1 MMEPM
6 KEPMGT
12 PIVRVDSLRKT
23 FGAVHALDG
32 VSLDIGENEFFALL
46 GPSGC
51 GKTTLLR
58 CLAGLEHPDSG
69 RILLDGE
76 DIAPVPAYRRPF
88 NMMFQSYA
96 LFPHMSVGENVAY
109 GLRQERVRDPELG
122 RRVAEALDMVQLGDL
137 ARRRPHQ
144 LSGGQRQRV
153 ALARALVKRPR
164 LLLLDEPLA
173 ALDRKLRG
181 QMQLELK
188 RLQAAVGISFVI
200 VTHDQ
205 EEALVMADRAAIM
218 DHGRVLQLASPAEL
232 YERPATRFVATFIGE
247 SNLVPGRVALVDG
260 GARLEAGSRAFDLDP
275 RTVEARGLR
284 DGDRAALAIRP
295 ERVAVASIEAT
306 AGEPAE
312 IVEVVYLGSNRR
324 YLARLPDGPDLVVRV
339 QAGQPGDDLAVG
351 DRVRL
356 HWRTEH
362 AVVVIDDARRDGE
375 DEEDEEDEAT

>member
-6 KEPMGT
+6 PT
-12 PIVRVDSLRKT
+12 PIVRIEALTRD
-23 FGAVHALDG
+23 FGAVRALDG

-58 CLAGLEHPDSG
+58 CLAGFEQPDSG
-69 RILLDGE
+69 RILLDGT
-76 DIAPVPAYRRPF
+76 DIARTPPYRRPF

-96 LFPHMSVGENVAY
+96 LFPHMNVADNVAY
-109 GLRQERVRDPELG
+109 GLRQERIRGPELG
-122 RRVAEALDMVQLGDL
+122 RRVTDALDMVQLGGL
-137 ARRRPHQ
+137 ERRRPHQ

-188 RLQAAVGISFVI
+188 QLQEQVGISFVI

-218 DHGRVLQLASPAEL
+218 DRGHVLQVGPPGEL
-232 YERPATRFVATFIGE
+232 YERPRTRFVATFVGE
-247 SNLVPGRVALVDG
+247 SNLLSGRIVGGDG
-260 GARLEAGSRAFDLDP
+260 GPHLDVGG
-275 RTVEARGLR
+275 RTYPVDHRDVEAAGLT
-284 DGDRAALAIRP
+284 DGGRAAIAIRP
-295 ERVAVASIEAT
+295 ERIEILPLDDAT
-306 AGEPAE
+306 GAPAE
-312 IVEVVYLGSNRR
+312 ITEVVYLGSNRR
-324 YLARLPDGPDLVVRV
+324 YVARIVDGPTLLVRV
-339 QAGQPGDDLAVG
+339 QAGQAGDDLRSG

-356 HWRTEH
+356 AWRDEH
-362 AVVVIDDARRDGE
+362 AVLVVDDS
-375 DEEDEEDEAT
+375 EEDA

>member
-1 MMEPM
+1 MEPM
-6 KEPMGT
+6 RP
-12 PIVRVDSLRKT
+12 PIVRIEALTKA
-23 FGAVHALDG
+23 FGAVRALEE

-58 CLAGLEHPDSG
+58 CLAGFEQPDSG
-69 RILLDGE
+69 RILLDGS
-76 DIAPVPAYRRPF
+76 DVARTPPYRRPF

-96 LFPHMSVGENVAY
+96 LFPHMSVADNVGY
-109 GLRQERVRDPELG
+109 GLRQERVREPELG
-122 RRVAEALDMVQLGDL
+122 RRVGEALDMVQLGDL
-137 ARRRPHQ
+137 GRRRPHQ

-188 RLQAAVGISFVI
+188 RLQEQVGISFVI

-218 DHGRVLQLASPAEL
+218 DRGHVLQVGAPGEL
-232 YERPATRFVATFIGE
+232 YERPTTRFVATFVGE
-247 SNLVPGRVALVDG
+247 SNLLRGRVVTRDG
-260 GARLEAGSRAFDLDP
+260 GARLDTGQRSYPLEALAVD
-275 RTVEARGLR
+275 AAGLR

-295 ERVAVASIEAT
+295 ERIELLPDGAA
-306 AGEPAE
+306 AGQAAE
-312 IVEVVYLGSNRR
+312 ISEVVYLGSNRR
-324 YLARLPDGPDLVVRV
+324 YIARTDDGQSLLARV
-339 QAGQPGDDLAVG
+339 QAGQPGDALRIG

-356 HWRTEH
+356 GWRDEH
-362 AVVVIDDARRDGE
+362 AVLVVDDA
-375 DEEDEEDEAT
+375 EEEA

>member
-6 KEPMGT
+6 TP
-12 PIVRVDSLRKT
+12 PIVRIEALTKD
-23 FGAVHALDG
+23 FGAVRALDA

-58 CLAGLEHPDSG
+58 CLAGFERPDSG
-69 RILLDGE
+69 RILLDGT
-76 DIAPVPAYRRPF
+76 DVARTPPYRRPF

-96 LFPHMSVGENVAY
+96 LFPHMSVADNVAY
-109 GLRQERVRDPELG
+109 GLRQERVREPELG
-122 RRVAEALDMVQLGDL
+122 RRVAEALEMVQLGDHG
-137 ARRRPHQ
+137 RRRPHQ

-188 RLQAAVGISFVI
+188 RLQEQVGISFVI

-218 DHGRVLQLASPAEL
+218 DGGHVLQVGAPGEL
-232 YERPATRFVATFIGE
+232 YERPTTRFVATFVGE
-247 SNLVPGRVALVDG
+247 SNLLSGRIATGDG
-260 GARLEAGSRAFDLDP
+260 GPRLDAGDRAYPLDASA
-275 RTVEARGLR
+275 VDAAGLR

-295 ERVAVASIEAT
+295 ERIEILPGDVA
-306 AGEPAE
+306 GGHPAE
-312 IVEVVYLGSNRR
+312 VTEVVYLGSNRR
-324 YLARLPDGPDLVVRV
+324 YVARADGGPTLLVRV
-339 QAGQPGDDLAVG
+339 QAGQAGDGLRVG

-356 HWRTEH
+356 GWNDEH
-362 AVVVIDDARRDGE
+362 AVLVVDDRGAE
-375 DEEDEEDEAT
+375 DT

>member
-1 MMEPM
+1 MTPM
-6 KEPMGT
+6 PP
-12 PIVRVDSLRKT
+12 PIVRVEALTKD
-23 FGAVHALDG
+23 FGALRALDA

-58 CLAGLEHPDSG
+58 CLAGFEQPDSG
-69 RILLDGE
+69 RILLDGT
-76 DIAPVPAYRRPF
+76 DVARTPPYRRPF

-96 LFPHMSVGENVAY
+96 LFPHMNVADNVAY
-109 GLRQERVRDPELG
+109 GLRQGRVREPELG
-122 RRVAEALDMVQLGDL
+122 RRVAEALDMVQLGGL
-137 ARRRPHQ
+137 GRRRPHQ

-188 RLQAAVGISFVI
+188 RLQEQVGISFVI

-218 DHGRVLQLASPAEL
+218 DRGHVLQVGAPGEL
-232 YERPATRFVATFIGE
+232 YERPATRFVATFVGETNLIG
-247 SNLVPGRVALVDG
+247 GRIAGGEGGPRLDTGERAHPLSPAAVA
-260 GARLEAGSRAFDLDP
+260 AA
-275 RTVEARGLR
+275 GLR
-284 DGDRAALAIRP
+284 DGDRAAIAIRP
-295 ERVAVASIEAT
+295 ERIELLPDGAQGGH
-306 AGEPAE
+306 AAE
-312 IVEVVYLGSNRR
+312 ITDVVYLGSSRR
-324 YLARLPDGPDLVVRV
+324 YLATVEDGPGLLLRV
-339 QAGQPGDDLAVG
+339 QAGQPGDALRIG

-356 HWRTEH
+356 GWRDEH
-362 AVVVIDDARRDGE
+362 AVLVVDDV
-375 DEEDEEDEAT
+375 EEGS

>member
-1 MMEPM
+1 MEPM
-6 KEPMGT
+6 RP
-12 PIVRVDSLRKT
+12 PIVRIEALTKA
-23 FGAVHALDG
+23 FGAVRALDE

-58 CLAGLEHPDSG
+58 CLAGFEQPDSG
-69 RILLDGE
+69 RILLDGS
-76 DIAPVPAYRRPF
+76 DVARTPPYRRPF

-96 LFPHMSVGENVAY
+96 LFPHMSVADNVAY
-109 GLRQERVRDPELG
+109 GLRQERVRAPELG
-122 RRVAEALDMVQLGDL
+122 RRVGEALDMVQLGDL
-137 ARRRPHQ
+137 GRRRPHQ

-188 RLQAAVGISFVI
+188 RLQEQVGISFVI

-218 DHGRVLQLASPAEL
+218 DRGHVLQVGAPGEL
-232 YERPATRFVATFIGE
+232 YERPTTRFVATFVGE
-247 SNLVPGRVALVDG
+247 SNLLRGRIVTGDG
-260 GARLEAGSRAFDLDP
+260 GPSLDTGTRSHTLDAAALEAA
-275 RTVEARGLR
+275 GLGH
-284 DGDRAALAIRP
+284 GDRAALAIRP
-295 ERVAVASIEAT
+295 ERVAILADGA
-306 AGEPAE
+306 AGGHAAE
-312 IVEVVYLGSNRR
+312 ITEVVYLGSNRR
-324 YLARLPDGPDLVVRV
+324 YVARMDDGTILLARV
-339 QAGQPGDDLAVG
+339 QAGQPGDGLRIG

-356 HWRTEH
+356 GWRDEH
-362 AVVVIDDARRDGE
+362 AVLVVDDGE
-375 DEEDEEDEAT
+375 EGA

>member
-1 MMEPM
+1 MEPM
-6 KEPMGT
+6 RP
-12 PIVRVDSLRKT
+12 PIVRIEALSKA
-23 FGAVHALDG
+23 FGAVRALDE

-58 CLAGLEHPDSG
+58 CLAGFEQPDSG
-69 RILLDGE
+69 RILLDGS
-76 DIAPVPAYRRPF
+76 DVARTPPYRRPF

-96 LFPHMSVGENVAY
+96 LFPHMSVADNVAY
-109 GLRQERVRDPELG
+109 GLRQERVREPELG
-122 RRVAEALDMVQLGDL
+122 RRVGEALDMVQLGEL
-137 ARRRPHQ
+137 GRRRPHQ

-188 RLQAAVGISFVI
+188 RLQEQVGISFVI

-218 DHGRVLQLASPAEL
+218 DRGHVLQLGAPGEL
-232 YERPATRFVATFIGE
+232 YERPTTRFVATFVGE
-247 SNLVPGRVALVDG
+247 SNLLSGRIASGDAGPSLDTGTRSHALDA
-260 GARLEAGSRAFDLDP
+260 GA
-275 RTVEARGLR
+275 VEAAGLGQ
-284 DGDRAALAIRP
+284 GDRAALAIRP
-295 ERVAVASIEAT
+295 ERVEILAEDA
-306 AGEPAE
+306 AGGHAAE
-312 IVEVVYLGSNRR
+312 IAEVVYLGSNRR
-324 YLARLPDGPDLVVRV
+324 YVARMDDGTTLLARV
-339 QAGQPGDDLAVG
+339 QAGQPGDGLSVG

-356 HWRTEH
+356 GWRDEH
-362 AVVVIDDARRDGE
+362 AVLVVDDGAEG
-375 DEEDEEDEAT
+375 A

>member
-1 MMEPM
+1 MMARMPST
-6 KEPMGT
+6 PS
-12 PIVRVDSLRKT
+12 PIVRIEALTRD
-23 FGAVHALDG
+23 FGAVRALDA
-32 VSLDIGENEFFALL
+32 VSLDIGDNEFFALL

-58 CLAGLEHPDSG
+58 CLAGFDQPDSG
-69 RILLDGE
+69 RILLDGA
-76 DIAPVPAYRRPF
+76 DIARTPPYRRPF

-96 LFPHMSVGENVAY
+96 LFPHMSVADNVAY
-109 GLRQERVRDPELG
+109 GLRQERVRQPELG
-122 RRVAEALDMVQLGDL
+122 RRVGEALDMVQLGDL
-137 ARRRPHQ
+137 GRRRPHQ

-188 RLQAAVGISFVI
+188 RLQEAVGISFVI

-218 DHGRVLQLASPAEL
+218 DRGHVLQVGPPGEL
-232 YERPATRFVATFIGE
+232 YERPRTRFVATFVGE
-247 SNLVPGRVALVDG
+247 SNLLAGRVASGDGGPHLDVDG
-260 GARLEAGSRAFDLDP
+260 RAYRVDATALEA
-275 RTVEARGLR
+275 TGLQV
-284 DGDRAALAIRP
+284 GDRAALAIRP
-295 ERVAVASIEAT
+295 ERVEILPPESA

-312 IVEVVYLGSNRR
+312 VVEVVYLGSNRR
-324 YLARLPDGPDLVVRV
+324 YVARIAGGPTVLVRV
-339 QAGQPGDDLAVG
+339 QAGQAGDALQIG

-356 HWRTEH
+356 GWADEH
-362 AVVVIDDARRDGE
+362 AVLVVDDS
-375 DEEDEEDEAT
+375 EEDA

>member
-1 MMEPM
+1 MTEPI
-6 KEPMGT
+6 GAA
-12 PIVRVDSLRKT
+12 IVRVEELRKE
-23 FGAVHALDG
+23 FGAVRALDR
-32 VSLDIGENEFFALL
+32 VSLEIAENEFFALL

-58 CLAGLEHPDSG
+58 CLAGFERPDSG
-69 RILLDGE
+69 RILLDGR
-76 DIAPVPAYRRPF
+76 DIARVPPYRRPF

-96 LFPHMSVGENVAY
+96 LFPHMSVGENVGY
-109 GLRQERVRDPELG
+109 GLRQERVREPELG
-122 RRVAEALDMVQLGDL
+122 RRVADALDMVQLGGL

-218 DHGRVLQLASPAEL
+218 DRGRVLQLDAPAEL
-232 YERPATRFVATFIGE
+232 YERPATRFVASFIGE
-247 SNLVPGRVALVDG
+247 SNLVPGRISFGEA
-260 GARLEAGSRAFDLDP
+260 GARLEASGRAFALDAG
-275 RTVEARGLR
+275 TVRSRGLR
-284 DGDRAALAIRP
+284 DGDRAAIAIRP
-295 ERVAVASIEAT
+295 ERVGIAAPDAEI
-306 AGEPAE
+306 GEPAE
-312 IVEVVYLGSNRR
+312 VAEVVYLGSNRR
-324 YLARLPDGPDLVVRV
+324 YTVRLAGGPELVVRV
-339 QAGQPGDDLAVG
+339 QAGQPGDDLVPG
-351 DRVRL
+351 DRVRV
-356 HWRTEH
+356 HWPTEH
-362 AVVVIDDARRDGE
+362 AVVVVDDTTE
-375 DEEDEEDEAT
+375 EPEEDA

>member
-1 MMEPM
+1 MMES
-6 KEPMGT
+6 MGT
-12 PIVRVDSLRKT
+12 PIVRVDSLRKQ
-23 FGAVHALDG
+23 FGAVRALDG
-32 VSLDIGENEFFALL
+32 VSLEIGENEFFALL

-58 CLAGLEHPDSG
+58 CLAGLEQPDSG
-69 RILLDGE
+69 RILLDGN
-76 DIAPVPAYRRPF
+76 DIARVPAYRRPF

-109 GLRQERVRDPELG
+109 GLRQEKVRDPELG
-122 RRVAEALDMVQLGDL
+122 RRVAEALEMVQLGVL

-188 RLQAAVGISFVI
+188 RLQAVVGISFVI

-232 YERPATRFVATFIGE
+232 YERPATRFVASFVGE
-247 SNLVPGRVALVDG
+247 SNLVPGRLTVSDG
-260 GARLEAGSRAFDLDP
+260 RARLEADGRAFVLDAG
-275 RTVEARGLR
+275 TVAQRGLR
-284 DGDRAALAIRP
+284 DGDRAAVAIRP
-295 ERVAVASIEAT
+295 ERIEVAPADAAI
-306 AGEPAE
+306 GEPAE
-312 IVEVVYLGSNRR
+312 IAEVVYLGSNRR
-324 YLARLPDGPDLVVRV
+324 YLARLVDGPELTVRV
-339 QAGQPGDDLAVG
+339 QAGQPGDDLAPG

-356 HWRTEH
+356 HWRPEH
-362 AVVVIDDARRDGE
+362 AVVVIDDV
-375 DEEDEEDEAT
+375 EEGSNA

>member
-1 MMEPM
+1 MM
-6 KEPMGT
+6 EPMGT

-23 FGAVHALDG
+23 FGAVDALDG

-58 CLAGLEHPDSG
+58 CLAGLERPDSG

-109 GLRQERVRDPELG
+109 GLRQERVREPELG
-122 RRVAEALDMVQLGDL
+122 RRVGEALDMVQLGDL
-137 ARRRPHQ
+137 VRRRPHQ

-247 SNLVPGRVALVDG
+247 SNLVPGRVSLGDG
-260 GARLEAGSRAFDLDP
+260 GARLDAGGRAFDLDA

-295 ERVAVASIEAT
+295 ERVAVVSADAP
-306 AGEPAE
+306 AGEAAE

-324 YLARLPDGPDLVVRV
+324 YVARLVDGPDLVVRV

-356 HWRTEH
+356 QWRTEH
-362 AVVVIDDARRDGE
+362 AVVVIDDARRD
-375 DEEDEEDEAT
+375 EEEEPA

>member
-1 MMEPM
+1 ME
-6 KEPMGT
+6 ERAT
-12 PIVRVDSLRKT
+12 IVAVDTLHKA
-23 FGAVHALDG
+23 FGSVIALDG
-32 VSLDIGENEFFALL
+32 VSLDIGDNEFFALL

-58 CLAGLEHPDSG
+58 CLAGFEQPDGG
-69 RILLDGE
+69 RILLDGK
-76 DIAPVPAYRRPF
+76 DVARVPPYRRPF

-96 LFPHMSVGENVAY
+96 LFPHMSVGDNVAY
-109 GLRQERVRDPELG
+109 GLRQERVREPELS

-137 ARRRPHQ
+137 GPRRPHQ

-218 DHGRVLQLASPAEL
+218 DRGRVLQLAPPAEL
-232 YERPATRFVATFIGE
+232 YERPATRFVASFIGE
-247 SNLVPGRVALVDG
+247 SNLVPGHVSFAHG
-260 GARLEAGSRAFDLDP
+260 TARLETAGGRAFALD
-275 RTVEARGLR
+275 REMAEARGLGE
-284 DGDRAALAIRP
+284 GDRAALAIRP
-295 ERVAVASIEAT
+295 ERVEIAAAGT
-306 AGEPAE
+306 TTGEPAE
-312 IVEVVYLGSNRR
+312 ILEVVYLGSNRR
-324 YLARLPDGPDLVVRV
+324 YLARLVDGPELIVRV
-339 QAGQPGDDLAVG
+339 QAGQPGDDLAPG
-351 DRVRL
+351 DRLRL
-356 HWRTEH
+356 HWRIEH
-362 AVVVIDDARRDGE
+362 AVVVVDDATEPQEVG
-375 DEEDEEDEAT
+375 AP